1 MARPTVLKICF
12 VIAALSS
19 IGIANSSYAALSAE
33 ISSSISI
40 GGGTY
45 SPSNKVTIKVSVGPT
60 GCDPSLPQS
69 TCQQYVAKSKH
80 ASGDRVFATNNADPK
95 VYYKT
100 VATTL
105 TLEAPASATE
115 SFTATASWTA
125 M

>member
-19 IGIANSSYAALSAE
+19 YGATNSFAAL
-33 ISSSISI
+33 SSSISGSILI

-45 SPSNKVTIKVSVGPT
+45 SPSSKVTVNVSVGPT
-60 GCDPSLPQS
+60 GCDPNTTA
-69 TCQQYVAKSKH
+69 TCQQYAAKSKH
-80 ASGDRVFATNNADPK
+80 SSGDRVIATNNTDPK

-100 VATTL
+100 VVQTL
-105 TLEAPASATE
+105 PLETVGSATE
-115 SFTATASWTA
+115 EFTATASWTS

>member
-12 VIAALSS
+12 VIAALSCMAATTS
-19 IGIANSSYAALSAE
+19 HAALSKE

-60 GCDPSLPQS
+60 GCDPSIQAS

-80 ASGDRVFATNNADPK
+80 SSGDRVFATNNTDPK

-105 TLEAPASATE
+105 TLENPGSATE
-115 SFTATASWTA
+115 EFTATASWTA